1 MYEIMLSSETPIGN
15 IQRCIRELEPKAMWS
30 SFDLEKKIIVV
41 DATGSNADDIKGTI
55 IKMIGV
61 ENIDEFREI

>member
-1 MYEIMLSSETPIGN
+1 MLSSDTPIGN

-30 SFDLEKKIIVV
+30 NFDLEKRILVV
-41 DATGSNADDIKGTI
+41 DATGSNAGDIKGTI